1 MEQNVNLKMKTKKTR
16 NSPSSP
22 KSRGGFSPSPR
33 LRRTAAQSNGGGL
46 PIAAAKTTYAAIRK
60 RAKALEKETVR
71 FLADL
76 VRTQSFSSKEKN
88 VIGVIKKEMR
98 KIGFDGIRIDG
109 LGNII
114 GRMGRGK
121 RAIAFDGHV
130 DTVYPGD
137 LSQWD
142 FDPFT
147 PFVRNGKIWGRG
159 TVDQKGG
166 VATMI
171 HAGRVI
177 KELGLNDQFTIY
189 FTATVMEEDCDGLC
203 WQYLLDAEKLKP
215 ELVVI
220 TEPTNLNIYRGHR
233 GRMEIRVEVK
243 GRSCHGSAPER
254 GDNAIYKISRVALE
268 IEKLNQRLKGDPFLG
283 KGTVTISEVK
293 SSSPS
298 LCAVADEAGIHLDRR
313 LTDGE
318 TKESAVAEVKD
329 AARRAGC
336 PDAKVYVLRYAE
348 AAYTG
353 KVYPTEK
360 YYPTWALDKKSPW
373 LKNAV
378 ESYAGVLGR
387 QPLVDKW
394 TFSTNGIAT
403 AGMKG
408 IPTFGLGPGNEVYA
422 HAANEACPVS
432 HLSDAVAFYA
442 AFVARLNGKV

>member
-1 MEQNVNLKMKTKKTR
+1 MAKTVTKKT
-16 NSPSSP
+16 
-22 KSRGGFSPSPR
+22 KSK
-33 LRRTAAQSNGGGL
+33 
-46 PIAAAKTTYAAIRK
+46 KTPPVAISYEAIRQ
-60 RAKALEKETVR
+60 RAKEMEGDTVR
-71 FLADL
+71 FLSDL
-76 VRTQSFSSKEKN
+76 VRTQSFSSKERA
-88 VIGVIKKEMR
+88 VIAVIKREMQR
-98 KIGFDGIRIDG
+98 IGFDKIRIDG

-114 GRMGRGK
+114 GRIGSGPRVM
-121 RAIAFDGHV
+121 AFDGHV

-137 LSQWD
+137 RSQWN
-142 FDPFT
+142 FDPFK
-147 PFVRNGKIWGRG
+147 PFVKDGKIWGRG

-171 HAGRVI
+171 HAGRII

-203 WQYLLDAEKLKP
+203 WQYILNEDGIKP

-254 GDNAIYKISRVALE
+254 GDNAIYKIARIALE
-268 IEKLNQRLKGDPFLG
+268 IEKLNERLRGDPFLG
-283 KGTVTISEVK
+283 KGTVTISEVT

-298 LCAVADEAGIHLDRR
+298 QCAVADGATLHLDRR
-313 LTDGE
+313 LTFGE
-318 TKESAVAEVKD
+318 TKESAHAEVQD
-329 AARRAGC
+329 AAKRAGY
-336 PDAKVYVLRYAE
+336 PDAKVIVLTYE
-348 AAYTG
+348 VAAYTG

-360 YYPTWALDKKSPW
+360 YFPTWVMDEGSPF

-378 ESYAGVLGR
+378 AAYAGVLGKP
-387 QPLVDKW
+387 PLVDKW

-422 HAANEACPVS
+422 HAANEACPIE
-432 HLSDAVAFYA
+432 HLSAAVAFYA
-442 AFVARLNGKV
+442 ALVAKLNGKV